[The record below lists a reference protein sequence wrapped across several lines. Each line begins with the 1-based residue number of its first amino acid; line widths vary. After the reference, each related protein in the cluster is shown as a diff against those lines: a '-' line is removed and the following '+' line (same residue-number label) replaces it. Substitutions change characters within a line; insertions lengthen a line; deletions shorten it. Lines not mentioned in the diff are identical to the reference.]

1 MRRKNRNFHLVALAL
16 ILSLSSVVLAQENP
30 TGEPVALKA
39 SANTRNVPDGQK
51 FKVRGIVIKSNTD
64 SFTLREPD
72 GTETIVTLT
81 DNTKIKAAKKNWF
94 RQDKAAGPSSI
105 LRGLRVEAEG
115 RGNQAGELVAAKIR
129 FDEQDFRTAQ
139 ALEARVDP
147 VETLATSTKVLAEA
161 NEQRITAAEQNAERL
176 SGQVSELSAVAA
188 DATEAAHRA
197 QASADEAQTEANSAS
212 ERINAIDDYELL
224 ETFAVHFR
232 SGSAVLSPAAKA
244 QLEEM
249 ATKVQSDNP
258 KGWIIEITGYAD
270 STGNTARNR
279 SLSDRRADAV
289 INYLVITYN
298 LPLRRLVQPFGYGS
312 LNPVADNG
320 TGEAALNRRVQIKVL
335 VNKGLSSQLACRKVD
350 GTSSWWIKD
359 VGRGRN
365 LHPHILYSK
374 GSYIRVF
381 VKTRTRR
388 FSSPRYSN
396 NT

>member
-16 ILSLSSVVLAQENP
+16 ILSLAGVVLAQENP

-51 FKVRGIVIKSNTD
+51 FKVRGIVIKSNAE

-94 RQDKAAGPSSI
+94 RQYKAAGPSSI

-115 RGNQAGELVAAKIR
+115 RGNQAGELVAAKIS

-176 SGQVSELSAVAA
+176 SGQVTELSVVAA
-188 DATEAAHRA
+188 GANDAAGRA
-197 QASADEAQTEANSAS
+197 QASADRAQAEADNAS
-212 ERINAIDDYELL
+212 ERINAMDDYELL
-224 ETFAVHFR
+224 ERFTVHFR
-232 SGSAVLSPAAKA
+232 SGSAVLSPAAKEQIDTA
-244 QLEEM
+244 
-249 ATKVQSDNP
+249 AIKVHGENL
-258 KGWIIEITGYAD
+258 KGWVIEVVGFAD

-279 SLSDRRADAV
+279 SLSERRADAV

-298 LPLRRLVQPFGYGS
+298 LPLRRVVQPFGYGS
-312 LNPVADNG
+312 LNPVGDNA
-320 TGEAALNRRVQIKVL
+320 TGEGRSLNRRVEIRVL
-335 VNKGLSSQLACRKVD
+335 VNNGVSSQASL
-350 GTSSWWIKD
+350 
-359 VGRGRN
+359 
-365 LHPHILYSK
+365 
-374 GSYIRVF
+374 
-381 VKTRTRR
+381 
-388 FSSPRYSN
+388 
-396 NT
+396 